1 MNIKRIPQK
10 PQERWTP
17 DIGQDGLGIPT
28 ASAMIARRI
37 GKKKAPGSP
46 GKSKSQ
52 SPPED
57 AMSRKYIPQ
66 TVIMVVQKNQ
76 QTYPLVWF
84 CPLAPPDPMMK
95 SVFTFKPLKRSLESP
110 RKIVMYDA
118 TPVPSIA
125 SPPTLLSSLQMG
137 NMNGFDM
144 DPGSSFAGPS
154 SSSSSLSSFSTPA
167 SEASSQ
173 LCAALSTSNGRL
185 IGGVPRRHVRRAKV
199 SD

>member
-84 CPLAPPDPMMK
+84 CQLAPPDPMMK

-125 SPPTLLSSLQMG
+125 SPPTLLSLHLHLPQARPFQRPWQNMLILRPKFRLHLFSL
-137 NMNGFDM
+137 M
-144 DPGSSFAGPS
+144 DWYGS
-154 SSSSSLSSFSTPA
+154 
-167 SEASSQ
+167 EIIK
-173 LCAALSTSNGRL
+173 C
-185 IGGVPRRHVRRAKV
+185 IKYI
-199 SD
+199 